1 MHRPPAWLKQVHGT
15 RIVQAGAEHLARA
28 DGSWSRTPGQACV
41 VMMADCLP
49 VLLADRHGTV
59 VAAVHAGW
67 RGLSAGVIEA
77 AVTAMNVA
85 PADLSV
91 WLGPAIGPRAFEVG
105 PEVRAAFVGHD
116 SAHAA
121 AFVAGRGDRWMAD
134 LHALARRRLE
144 RIGVADV
151 HGRGRCTFTED
162 RQFYSFRRE
171 PAGGGRMATLLWIR

>member
-15 RIVQAGAEHLARA
+15 RIVQAGAEHLALA

-49 VLLADRHGTV
+49 VLLADRDGEV

-77 AVTAMNVA
+77 AVTAMKVA
-85 PADLSV
+85 PVALSA
-91 WLGPAIGPRAFEVG
+91 WLGPAIGPQAFEVG
-105 PEVRAAFVGHD
+105 PEVRTAFVDHD
-116 SAHAA
+116 AAHAL
-121 AFVAGRGDRWMAD
+121 AFVAGHGDRWMAD

-151 HGRGRCTFTED
+151 HGRTRCTFTEE

-171 PAGGGRMATLLWIR
+171 RVCGRMAALIWIR